1 MDKQNIEQLLR
12 ESGGIIRL
20 QGREYV
26 TFRGLLFVAH
36 EAGLESID
44 VKLVSWDPES
54 RNAILMATVTGD
66 RGTFT
71 DIGDASPTNV
81 NRMIAN
87 ATIRM
92 ASTRAQ
98 ARALRSYLGVGFTSL
113 EELPGDRKEDKP
125 QQQQKVSRPFNYSA
139 AADWAVSQG
148 AFSSF
153 EEALQRAR
161 WLLTNELNSDEKRH
175 IWCGEVERLLS
186 ETNETSEADNASDNA
201 SETDE

>member
-36 EAGLESID
+36 EAGLESIN

-71 DIGDASPTNV
+71 DIGDASPHNV
-81 NRMIAN
+81 NKMIAN

-113 EELPGDRKEDKP
+113 EELPGDRQTKP
-125 QQQQKVSRPFNYSA
+125 EPKPQQKVSRPFNYSA

-161 WLLTNELNSDEKRH
+161 TILTPELNEDEKRH
-175 IWCGEVERLLS
+175 LWCGEVERLTS
-186 ETNETSEADNASDNA
+186 ETDNASDNN
-201 SETDE
+201 E

>member
-12 ESGGIIRL
+12 DSGGIIRL

-54 RNAILMATVTGD
+54 RNAILMATVTGQ

-113 EELPGDRKEDKP
+113 EELPGDRGNKPEPKP
-125 QQQQKVSRPFNYSA
+125 QIIRPFNYSA

-161 WLLTNELNSDEKRH
+161 AILTNELDNDEKRQ
-175 IWCGEVERLLS
+175 IWCGEVERLTS
-186 ETNETSEADNASDNA
+186 DTDNTSEA
-201 SETDE
+201 EE

>member
-12 ESGGIIRL
+12 DSGGIIRL

-54 RNAILMATVTGD
+54 RNAILMATVTGQ

-113 EELPGDRKEDKP
+113 EELPGDRQTKPEPKP
-125 QQQQKVSRPFNYSA
+125 QKVIRPFNYSA

-148 AFSSF
+148 AFSDF
-153 EEALQRAR
+153 ETALQRAR
-161 WLLTNELNSDEKRH
+161 TILTNDMDNDEKRH
-175 IWCGEVERLLS
+175 VWCGEVENIVAILS
-186 ETNETSEADNASDNA
+186 LTNEPDNASDN
-201 SETDE
+201 DE

>member
-12 ESGGIIRL
+12 DSGGIIRL

-54 RNAILMATVTGD
+54 RNAILMATVTGQ

-113 EELPGDRKEDKP
+113 EELPGDRQTKP
-125 QQQQKVSRPFNYSA
+125 EPQKVIRPFNYSA
-139 AADWAVSQG
+139 AAEWAVSQG

-161 WLLTNELNSDEKRH
+161 TILTNELDNEEKRQ
-175 IWCGEVERLLS
+175 IWCGEVERLTS
-186 ETNETSEADNASDNA
+186 DTDNTSEA
-201 SETDE
+201 EE

>member
-54 RNAILMATVTGD
+54 RNAILMATVTGQ

-92 ASTRAQ
+92 AS
-98 ARALRSYLGVGFTSL
+98 S
-113 EELPGDRKEDKP
+113 
-125 QQQQKVSRPFNYSA
+125 
-139 AADWAVSQG
+139 
-148 AFSSF
+148 
-153 EEALQRAR
+153 
-161 WLLTNELNSDEKRH
+161 
-175 IWCGEVERLLS
+175 
-186 ETNETSEADNASDNA
+186 
-201 SETDE
+201 

>member
-54 RNAILMATVTGD
+54 RNAILMATVKGK
-66 RGTFT
+66 RGVFT

-113 EELPGDRKEDKP
+113 EELPGDRQTKPEPKP
-125 QQQQKVSRPFNYSA
+125 QQRVSRPFNYSA
-139 AADWAVSQG
+139 AADWALTQG
-148 AFSSF
+148 AFTSF

-161 WLLTNELNSDEKRH
+161 AILTNELDNDEKRH
-175 IWCGEVERLLS
+175 IWRGEVERL
-186 ETNETSEADNASDNA
+186 ASDTTPN
-201 SETDE
+201 E

>member
-113 EELPGDRKEDKP
+113 EELPGDRQTKPDPKP
-125 QQQQKVSRPFNYSA
+125 QQKASRPFNYSA

-161 WLLTNELNSDEKRH
+161 WLLTNELNSEEKRH

-186 ETNETSEADNASDNA
+186 ETNETSDTDNA